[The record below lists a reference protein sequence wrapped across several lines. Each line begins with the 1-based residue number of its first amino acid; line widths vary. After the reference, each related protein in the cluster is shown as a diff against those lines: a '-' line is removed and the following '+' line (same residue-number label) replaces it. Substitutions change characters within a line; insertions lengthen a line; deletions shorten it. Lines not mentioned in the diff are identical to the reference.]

1 MIRRPPRST
10 RTDTLFPYTT
20 LFRSHADGHVLRAL
34 ADRLVHQAAVE
45 MCEGIRVVTARLG
58 ALADLRVAEIG
69 EVGVVHLQ
77 VAAAARRQVGDL
89 GAIGGREVGIEVFEV
104 RIDLLRD
111 RLAAAAELQHGGR
124 GNADIRR
131 FRYHAGGET
140 GKTW

>member
-1 MIRRPPRST
+1 
-10 RTDTLFPYTT
+10 
-20 LFRSHADGHVLRAL
+20 
-34 ADRLVHQAAVE
+34 

-111 RLAAAAELQHGGR
+111 RLAAAAEMQHGGR
-124 GNADIRR
+124 GNADLRR
-131 FRYHAGGET
+131 FRYHAGAEVVVGTLDWPRSEERRV
-140 GKTW
+140 GKECVSPCRSRWWPYH